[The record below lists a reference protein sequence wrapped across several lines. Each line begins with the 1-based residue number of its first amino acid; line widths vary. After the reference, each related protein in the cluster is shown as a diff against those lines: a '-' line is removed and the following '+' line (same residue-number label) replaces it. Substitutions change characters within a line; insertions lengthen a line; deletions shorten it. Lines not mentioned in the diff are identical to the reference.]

1 MSIRE
6 TIQQN
11 LFLRKRLRNHQKDEI
26 NKAFLP
32 LIKASSI
39 GLLVDLR
46 IPSNKQAS
54 IDFYKKIK
62 RDGCKYKLLLYIS
75 EARADIN
82 LYDYEKL
89 FQGAQVF
96 VICPEDHNYWDI
108 PKKTVVFQFLS
119 EPFDIL
125 FRLTLNPVFD
135 VDIILLQTR
144 ARMLAGHNHPELSFL
159 DFRID
164 IPQDSNLQS
173 LTDNLLTYI
182 NKLNQSSKQ
191 VSEYQQNMLF

>member
-6 TIQQN
+6 SIQQN
-11 LFLRKRLRNHQKDEI
+11 LFLRKHLRKHQKDEI

-39 GLLVDLR
+39 GLLIDLR
-46 IPSNKQAS
+46 TPSNKQAS
-54 IDFYKKIK
+54 IDFYNKIK
-62 RDGCKYKLLLYIS
+62 RDGCKYKLLLYIP

-96 VICPEDHNYWDI
+96 VICPEDHNFWGL

-119 EPFDIL
+119 QPFDIL

-135 VDIILLQTR
+135 IDIILLQTR
-144 ARMLAGHNHPELSFL
+144 ARMIAGHNHPELSFL

-173 LTDNLLTYI
+173 LTDNLLIYI
-182 NKLNQSSKQ
+182 EKLNQNSRQ
-191 VSEYQQNMLF
+191 PFNYQHNTLF